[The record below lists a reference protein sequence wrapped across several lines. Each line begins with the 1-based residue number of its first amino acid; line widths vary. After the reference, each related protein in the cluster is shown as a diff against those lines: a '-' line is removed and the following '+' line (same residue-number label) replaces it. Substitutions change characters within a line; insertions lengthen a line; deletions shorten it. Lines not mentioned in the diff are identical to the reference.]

1 MTQAITINH
10 QSHLLTINI
19 NESPY
24 LPGGGQGASII
35 PLFLDRENGIWV
47 LYGKFQPGTR
57 LPTHFHTGV
66 VHFYTT
72 KGRWNYLEYPN
83 DVQTA
88 GSYLY
93 EPGGSIHTF
102 TVPDDAPEDAEGFMV
117 VHGANVN
124 FDGEKFLGIRD
135 AGAIEDGILKYANAN
150 QMPTPRYITP
160 GKGAHFTR
168 SDQ

>member
-1 MTQAITINH
+1 MNQALTINH
-10 QSHLLTINI
+10 QSRLLSINI
-19 NESPY
+19 NASTF
-24 LPGGGQGASII
+24 LPSGGEGASII

-47 LYGKFQPGTR
+47 LYGKFKPGTR

-72 KGRWNYLEYPN
+72 KGQWSYLEYPD
-83 DVQTA
+83 DVQTT

-102 TVPDDAPEDAEGFMV
+102 TVAADAKEDAEGFMV

-124 FDGEKFLGIRD
+124 FDGDKFLGIRD
-135 AGAIEDGILKYANAN
+135 AGAIEDGILKYASAN
-150 QMPTPRYITP
+150 NLPTPCYITP
-160 GKGAHFTR
+160 GQGSNFTR
-168 SDQ
+168 

>member
-1 MTQAITINH
+1 MNQALTINH
-10 QSHLLTINI
+10 QSRLLTINI
-19 NESPY
+19 NASTF
-24 LPGGGQGASII
+24 LPGGGEGASII

-47 LYGKFQPGTR
+47 LYGKFKPGTR

-72 KGRWNYLEYPN
+72 KGQWSYLEYP
-83 DVQTA
+83 DDIQIA

-102 TVPDDAPEDAEGFMV
+102 TVAADATEDAEGFMV

-124 FDGEKFLGIRD
+124 FDGDKFLGIRD
-135 AGAIEDGILKYANAN
+135 AGAIEDGILKYSSANN
-150 QMPTPRYITP
+150 LPVPLYITP
-160 GKGAHFTR
+160 GQGAHFTR
-168 SDQ
+168 